1 MKLQLDVW
9 APARAVEAYEAIL
22 EGRATAEALKEQ
34 LTEADYAAM
43 YALLVLR
50 LVAFHEP
57 VTREEAMMAVATLQ
71 EHVERYM
78 ARADLN

>member
-22 EGRATAEALKEQ
+22 EGRVSAWELQDQ
-34 LTEADYAAM
+34 LSEADYAAT